1 MTNDPPVVLISPHF
15 GPAKLASPTLANL
28 IDVFED
34 RMKYWLLEPAKRL
47 IADPLH
53 RIAGFGLSL
62 SYYEAIWI
70 YSQGED
76 SEGRS
81 QKFFKAGFLDVWR
94 PSRTDESVLSHVAD
108 VFYKDGR
115 CGFFHDGML
124 RRRLFFSE
132 REGEPLAIT
141 APMAHGRFDPSR
153 RIESI
158 VVHAPKYFEY
168 IEGHFTSFVVHL
180 RDPNQTA
187 ARERFQRACHL
198 KWGLSEQP
206 PLIL

>member
-1 MTNDPPVVLISPHF
+1 MPDEPIVFISPNF
-15 GPAKLASPTLANL
+15 GPQKLASPSVDDL

-34 RMKYWLLEPAKRL
+34 RMKYWLLEPTKHL
-47 IADPLH
+47 ISSPVR

-70 YSQGED
+70 YKQGEN

-81 QKFFKAGFLDVWR
+81 KEFFTAGFLDVWR
-94 PSRTDESVLSHVAD
+94 PSQTDELVLRHVAD

-124 RRRLFFSE
+124 RRRFFLSE

-153 RIESI
+153 RIQSI
-158 VVHAPKYFEY
+158 VVHGPKYFEY
-168 IEGHFTSFVVHL
+168 IEGHFTNFVTQL
-180 RDPNQTA
+180 RDPTHA
-187 ARERFQRACHL
+187 TLRERFQVACHL
-198 KWGLSEQP
+198 KWGLGDQP
-206 PLIL
+206 PLVL